1 MTWAH
6 RNDKSSQSLTCSL
19 CVSVSIRAAGSRR
32 FVPTLAGM
40 AVFVFEGDASGAGAM
55 PVPPAYDVVY
65 AAPVQVPPPAYVP
78 QNAGAYSF
86 AQPAQ
91 ATFHQAPPRTRCS
104 AHSYYALLQ
113 LLYTSSTMFKV
124 LYEYYIYI
132 YIYIYI

>member
-1 MTWAH
+1 MC
-6 RNDKSSQSLTCSL
+6 DVS
-19 CVSVSIRAAGSRR
+19 VSVSIRAAGSRR

-65 AAPVQVPPPAYVP
+65 AAPVQVPPPAYVL

-91 ATFHQAPPRTRCS
+91 ATFQQAPPRTRCFARS
-104 AHSYYALLQ
+104 QVFSQIVLSPLLGYQ
-113 LLYTSSTMFKV
+113 LQSQDLHF
-124 LYEYYIYI
+124 
-132 YIYIYI
+132 